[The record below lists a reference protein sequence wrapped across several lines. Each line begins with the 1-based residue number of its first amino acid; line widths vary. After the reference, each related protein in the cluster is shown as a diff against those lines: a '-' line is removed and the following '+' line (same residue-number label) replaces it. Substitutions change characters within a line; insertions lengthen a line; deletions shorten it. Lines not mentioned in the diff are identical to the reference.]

1 MNKEIDAL
9 RQNETWE
16 LVDLPKGKKAI
27 GCKWVFKV
35 KLKANGE
42 LVRCKARLVAKGYN
56 QKYGVD
62 YEETFSP
69 VVKMNTV
76 RRLLVIAASKKW
88 PLFQLD
94 VNNAFF
100 TWGNER
106 GSLHED
112 TRKYS

>member
-42 LVRCKARLVAKGYN
+42 LERCKARLVAKGYN
-56 QKYGVD
+56 
-62 YEETFSP
+62 
-69 VVKMNTV
+69 
-76 RRLLVIAASKKW
+76 
-88 PLFQLD
+88 
-94 VNNAFF
+94 
-100 TWGNER
+100 
-106 GSLHED
+106 
-112 TRKYS
+112 